1 MRGLITLRRYQNSIS
16 RDRRDLVDDP
26 TKAKRDLDR
35 VTTRKKDAAGR
46 GCSAFNRLAR
56 RDAELFQSIM
66 DGNPCLRGFANRD
79 IRQRLASTPHLRLCA
94 NDPQKASSKISRI
107 LRRFRAHGLIAKI
120 PRTRRWRV
128 TVYPRRVMG
137 TTLYLRNH
145 DFSRAYIRVA
155 A

>member
-1 MRGLITLRRYQNSIS
+1 
-16 RDRRDLVDDP
+16 
-26 TKAKRDLDR
+26 

-46 GCSAFNRLAR
+46 GCSAFNPLAR

-66 DGNPCLRGFANRD
+66 DGNHCLRGFANRD
-79 IRQRLASTPHLRLCA
+79 IRQRLASTPHLSPWR
-94 NDPQKASSKISRI
+94 NDPQKASAKISRI

-128 TVYPRRVMG
+128 TIYGRRVMG

-145 DFSRAYIRVA
+145 DFSRAYSQVA

>member
-79 IRQRLASTPHLRLCA
+79 IRQRLASTPHWRHGA
-94 NDPQKASSKISRI
+94 KDPQKASSKISRI

-137 TTLYLRNH
+137 TALYLRNH
-145 DFSRAYIRVA
+145 DLSRAYIRVA